1 MRSITIILSL
11 IAFLVSGCS
20 NSEAELIQKEEE
32 RKFQERIENRTEEN
46 RKPGAVASAEGY
58 TGPSDCLQHLD

>member
-20 NSEAELIQKEEE
+20 NSEAELIQKEKE
-32 RKFQERIENRTEEN
+32 RKFQECIENRTEEN
-46 RKPGAVASAEGY
+46 RKPGAVGSAEGY
-58 TGPSDCLQHLD
+58 TGPSDCLQYLD